1 MIFCGDTVFPENYS
15 NQILDSTDKDFVEK
29 QKIINLESVI
39 QFDEMERKTSGIAL
53 LSSKNIINFLK
64 KINVISCCQAN
75 NHITDYRTSIK
86 KQKENLLL
94 NNIHSFGAGDNL
106 EEASK
111 AFFYLEND
119 IQYAILAFGWEVISC
134 KAATSTKPGIN
145 PLEYNNVIKQIDSF
159 FESYPG
165 TKLICI
171 FHWDYEFEIYPQPS
185 HTQLAFKL
193 IDKGV
198 EAIIGHHPHIV
209 QGFESYKNKPI
220 FYSLGNFY
228 FPNANYNGHEIKFSE
243 EAKHGLCV
251 ELKPNIK
258 KINLYWTYLKDNKK
272 LLVLKKE
279 KLFNSEKINKLSQFS
294 GMSHKEY
301 IDWFKKNRIKRKL
314 LPIYKTID
322 SKIEISINDNINLF
336 RQSIINFLVKIGLKK

>member
-53 LSSKNIINFLK
+53 HSSKNIINFLK

-106 EEASK
+106 KEASK

-134 KAATSTKPGIN
+134 KAATSTKQGIN

-171 FHWDYEFEIYPQPS
+171 SIGITNLKFIRNLH
-185 HTQLAFKL
+185 
-193 IDKGV
+193 ID
-198 EAIIGHHPHIV
+198 
-209 QGFESYKNKPI
+209 N
-220 FYSLGNFY
+220 
-228 FPNANYNGHEIKFSE
+228 
-243 EAKHGLCV
+243 
-251 ELKPNIK
+251 
-258 KINLYWTYLKDNKK
+258 
-272 LLVLKKE
+272 
-279 KLFNSEKINKLSQFS
+279 
-294 GMSHKEY
+294 
-301 IDWFKKNRIKRKL
+301 
-314 LPIYKTID
+314 
-322 SKIEISINDNINLF
+322 
-336 RQSIINFLVKIGLKK
+336 